1 MANNTIYTVDL
12 NFKNALKAAD
22 EFASKLDSSISDALK
37 QNRGFTGLI
46 QGFKRIS
53 EIQEKFDTK
62 HKRYQELENLRQKK
76 NSGELLKSIHD
87 IAKQQEELN
96 KKKSESV
103 GISAEE
109 TAELEK
115 QEKTLKRQLEAAEK
129 NLSVAESSVA
139 EHEALAKELAKEAK
153 SLEVMAERIAQSAE
167 SAKELKASLKGLID
181 PSKLGENLESAAE
194 RAADVFK
201 DGIDVQALSRDLGKG
216 LSKGINVAFKA
227 MSGGSGAIMA
237 VGGAIAGTVAALGVL
252 LAAFIAVDKKVKEF
266 NKDIVK
272 THGAL
277 SLMRMGGGDL
287 NKGLQVVKRTVMDLS
302 GTLGLSEQEATEL
315 LDTLDKGG
323 LTLSRLT
330 QGARN
335 ATQQQEMLTRSLRD
349 INAIAGASGVSLS
362 EYTDNLTNYVNDL
375 AMSTQTVND
384 SFASI
389 ASMASESAFG
399 TRRFYSMVVQATA
412 GQASLNT
419 RLEDTGDLLL
429 RMSKILGAKKATE
442 MVAGAKLSDKST
454 QDLTKMVIQSRGGMR
469 RVIEQ
474 EARTTAG
481 NLARQAYGGG
491 RGAAAGGENSA
502 VAQALKA
509 AHLGTEIARAMEQA
523 GSSGDSSQLI
533 NLIKDMNPQAQAD
546 AITAMTSSS
555 DLGVQQTGQQ
565 LQQLVRNVR
574 GMTGGIGAQTEAMA
588 NFGPRGSI
596 MAVLAAT
603 RGTIGD
609 LMNQDGDISED
620 NLIALENVSGYSREQ
635 VQSMRA
641 VLSANRATWRTMTAI
656 QTQGRAQ
663 TAEEEIASARANGA
677 IVRNGHIIQASVD
690 SMGKLITGAELH
702 NAQEMFSNQN
712 TALAAD
718 GEAARTI
725 NDIAQD
731 TMDATVSVAD
741 ILENKIARVMQSLYE
756 TVEGPL
762 LDALSWIMDK
772 MGIENKGGSLREQ
785 RKTSRAIDERIQEI
799 QDAKRR
805 TASNIARQQ
814 RIIGTSTATPEQKVA
829 ARQEIQR
836 LQQEAAGRRDDVR
849 IQALTAARGRV
860 RSGTNTWDTRGH
872 AYQVK
877 GYTFATKEE
886 ALAKEAE
893 LNRLGTLGSVGEA
906 GHAIHEVQMSTQQIV
921 DRVVARALAPGTSGA
936 SPAATVGQG
945 VRAPGAAPA
954 LPVGHGVLAPGAA
967 PALYEAPSV
976 GSGVLAAGAR
986 PAGSP
991 APAPA
996 PGAAPGAAP
1005 STVPAPAPAPVPTP
1019 QHANAAN
1026 EPTVRA
1032 TETAAAEQGAR
1043 DRRSLEAQKKMQE
1056 ELARLAQGKNLGDG
1070 LAASKLPD
1078 AIADADAKMRLT
1090 EALFKS
1096 GKNAAQV
1103 TQMLTGNVTAEDGRN
1118 PEYGGILQARQ
1129 LRGAHDF
1136 VYQDNG
1142 GRSVITPIDRED
1154 QIMGMKSGGP
1164 IANAM
1169 GGGRGTGGNVNISI
1183 NGGDERRVFEVV
1195 RRAIQQAGITPNRVP
1210 SGAT

>member
-1 MANNTIYTVDL
+1 MARKVLSVELD
-12 NFKNALKAAD
+12 FKNALKSAE
-22 EFASKLDSSISDALK
+22 EFSSSLEDSLAKALK
-37 QNRGFTGLI
+37 QDKGFSSFSKGIHKLE
-46 QGFKRIS
+46 QLSEGFKKK
-53 EIQEKFDTK
+53 QKKFD
-62 HKRYQELENLRQKK
+62 EAEGLRQKHL
-76 NSGELLKSIHD
+76 NGELQKHLKSLLEQQKKLDQEIGASAGQSQAYTD
-87 IAKQQEELN
+87 ELKKQQ
-96 KKKSESV
+96 
-103 GISAEE
+103 AE
-109 TAELEK
+109 
-115 QEKTLKRQLEAAEK
+115 LKRQIKLGDHIGG
-129 NLSVAESSVA
+129 NYESYLKT
-139 EHEALAKELAKEAK
+139 HNKLAKELQNESEHLGKFSRNLGNA
-153 SLEVMAERIAQSAE
+153 AE
-167 SAKELKASLKGLID
+167 SAKEIRDYFKDLKD
-181 PSKLGENLESAAE
+181 PSKLAEGMEGAAE
-194 RAADVFK
+194 RMGEAFK

-216 LSKGINVAFKA
+216 LAKGISMATKA
-227 MSGGSGAIMA
+227 MSGGNGAIMA

-266 NKDIVK
+266 NKGIIK

-277 SLMRMGGGDL
+277 SVMKLGGGNL
-287 NKGLQVVKRTVMDLS
+287 NRGLQVVKHTVMDLT
-302 GTLGLSEQEATEL
+302 GTLGLSEQEATDL

-389 ASMASESAFG
+389 AAMASESAFG

-442 MVAGAKLSDKST
+442 VVAGAKLSDKST

-491 RGAAAGGENSA
+491 RGAAAGGEDSA
-502 VAQALKA
+502 VARALKA
-509 AHLGTEIARAMEQA
+509 AHLPTEIARAMEQA

-533 NLIKDMNPQAQAD
+533 NLIKNMNPQAQAD

-620 NLIALENVSGYSREQ
+620 NLIALEDVSGYSREQ

-641 VLSANRATWRTMTAI
+641 VLMANRGTWRTMTRI
-656 QTQGRAQ
+656 QEHQSDQ

-718 GEAARTI
+718 GEAARTAQ
-725 NDIAQD
+725 DIAQD

-756 TVEGPL
+756 VVEGPL
-762 LDALSWIMDK
+762 LEAMSWIMDK
-772 MGIENKGGSLREQ
+772 MQIENKGGSLREQ

-814 RIIGTSTATPEQKVA
+814 RIIGTSTSTPEKKVA

-849 IQALTAARGRV
+849 IQALTNARERV
-860 RSGTNTWDTRGH
+860 RSGNTYDTRGYQ
-872 AYQVK
+872 YQVK
-877 GYTFATKEE
+877 GYTFATRGE
-886 ALAKEAE
+886 ALKKEAE
-893 LNRLGTLGSVGEA
+893 MTHLGTLGSVGEA
-906 GHAIHEVQMSTQQIV
+906 GHAVHEVQMSTQQIV

-1026 EPTVRA
+1026 EPTVQA

-1043 DRRSLEAQKKMQE
+1043 DRRSLEAQKKMRE

-1096 GKNAAQV
+1096 GKNATQV

-1169 GGGRGTGGNVNISI
+1169 GGGRSTGGNVNISI

>member
-1 MANNTIYTVDL
+1 MARKVLSVELD
-12 NFKNALKAAD
+12 FKNALKSAE
-22 EFASKLDSSISDALK
+22 EFSSSLEDSLAKALK
-37 QNRGFTGLI
+37 QDKGFSSFSKGIHKLE
-46 QGFKRIS
+46 QLSEGFKKK
-53 EIQEKFDTK
+53 QKKFD
-62 HKRYQELENLRQKK
+62 EAEGLRQKHL
-76 NSGELLKSIHD
+76 NGELQKHLKSLLEQQKKLDQEIGASAGQSQAYTD
-87 IAKQQEELN
+87 ELKKQQ
-96 KKKSESV
+96 
-103 GISAEE
+103 AE
-109 TAELEK
+109 
-115 QEKTLKRQLEAAEK
+115 LKRQIKLGDHIGG
-129 NLSVAESSVA
+129 NYESYLKT
-139 EHEALAKELAKEAK
+139 HNKLAKELQNESEHLGKFSRNLGNA
-153 SLEVMAERIAQSAE
+153 AE
-167 SAKELKASLKGLID
+167 SAKEIRDYFKDLKD
-181 PSKLGENLESAAE
+181 PSKLAEGMEGAAE
-194 RAADVFK
+194 RMGEAFK

-216 LSKGINVAFKA
+216 LAKGISMATKA
-227 MSGGSGAIMA
+227 MSGGNGAIMA

-266 NKDIVK
+266 NKGIIK

-277 SLMRMGGGDL
+277 SVMKLGGGNL
-287 NKGLQVVKRTVMDLS
+287 NRGLQVVKHTVMDLT
-302 GTLGLSEQEATEL
+302 GTLGLSEQEATDL

-389 ASMASESAFG
+389 AAMASESAFG

-442 MVAGAKLSDKST
+442 VVAGAKLSDKST

-491 RGAAAGGENSA
+491 RGAAAGGEDSA
-502 VAQALKA
+502 VARALKA
-509 AHLGTEIARAMEQA
+509 AHLPTEIARAMEQA

-533 NLIKDMNPQAQAD
+533 NLIKNMNPQAQAD

-620 NLIALENVSGYSREQ
+620 NLIALEDVSGYSREQ

-641 VLSANRATWRTMTAI
+641 VLMANRGTWRTMTRI
-656 QTQGRAQ
+656 QEHQSDQ

-718 GEAARTI
+718 GEAARTAQ
-725 NDIAQD
+725 DIAQD

-756 TVEGPL
+756 VVEGPL
-762 LDALSWIMDK
+762 LEAMSWIMDK
-772 MGIENKGGSLREQ
+772 MQIENKGGSLREQ

-814 RIIGTSTATPEQKVA
+814 RIIGTSTSTPEKKVA

-849 IQALTAARGRV
+849 IQALTNARERV
-860 RSGTNTWDTRGH
+860 RSGNTYDTRGYQ
-872 AYQVK
+872 YQVK
-877 GYTFATKEE
+877 GYKFATRGE
-886 ALAKEAE
+886 ALKKEAE
-893 LNRLGTLGSVGEA
+893 MTHLGTLGSVGEA
-906 GHAIHEVQMSTQQIV
+906 GHAVHEVQMSTQQIV

-1026 EPTVRA
+1026 EPTVQA

-1043 DRRSLEAQKKMQE
+1043 DRRSLEAQKKMRE

-1096 GKNAAQV
+1096 GKNATQV

-1169 GGGRGTGGNVNISI
+1169 GGGRSTGGNVNISI